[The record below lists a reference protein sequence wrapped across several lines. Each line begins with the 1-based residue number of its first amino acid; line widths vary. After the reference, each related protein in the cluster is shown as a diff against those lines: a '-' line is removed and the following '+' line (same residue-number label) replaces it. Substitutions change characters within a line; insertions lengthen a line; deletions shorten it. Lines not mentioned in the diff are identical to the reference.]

1 MEFIDINPILLLKL
15 LYKEWAKKVFYLK
28 NFKSFIISNIEN
40 INKRLKL
47 DYEDDEEENIKVPT
61 EFYNKI
67 KNAFNELYKNK
78 VREINSKEKELLL
91 LIYINFIHNFN

>member
-1 MEFIDINPILLLKL
+1 M
-15 LYKEWAKKVFYLK
+15 
-28 NFKSFIISNIEN
+28 
-40 INKRLKL
+40 KL

-78 VREINSKEKELLL
+78 EREINSKEKELLL
-91 LIYINFIHNFN
+91 LIYINFIHNLN